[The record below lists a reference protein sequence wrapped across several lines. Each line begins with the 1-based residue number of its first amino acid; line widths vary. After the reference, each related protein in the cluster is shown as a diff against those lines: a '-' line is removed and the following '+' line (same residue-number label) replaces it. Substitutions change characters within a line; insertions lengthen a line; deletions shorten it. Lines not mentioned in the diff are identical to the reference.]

1 MKDQKDIPPKVYRKL
16 LENNYQ
22 QSHREYERI
31 KNYQC
36 RNSNPICQKEDRYI
50 APKTRGNVLTQE
62 YLKKMAQKPERAHI
76 KRIPIKSNL
85 SSGVTVITE
94 PKQVRGIR
102 IGPIQ
107 KNQPHSVERRRCR
120 KKFNIDNNKSFYFDA
135 FNSVKQNENDLAALR
150 NKVS

>member
-1 MKDQKDIPPKVYRKL
+1 MPKRGSLY
-16 LENNYQ
+16 
-22 QSHREYERI
+22 SS
-31 KNYQC
+31 KNSC
-36 RNSNPICQKEDRYI
+36 
-50 APKTRGNVLTQE
+50 VLTQE